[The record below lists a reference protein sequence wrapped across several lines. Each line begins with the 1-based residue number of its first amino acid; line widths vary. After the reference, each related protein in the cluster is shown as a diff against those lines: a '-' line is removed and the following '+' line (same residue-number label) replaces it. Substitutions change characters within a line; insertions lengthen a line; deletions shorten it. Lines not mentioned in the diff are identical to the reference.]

1 MACEGHS
8 KSGIIFF
15 GLLIGFFVIMIMFVV
30 FRGKSDNVS
39 WTNLKIK
46 SSKENYTMMEE
57 QPLTID
63 DAIEKGWKQVSSN
76 CSDVAK

>member
-15 GLLIGFFVIMIMFVV
+15 GLLISFFAVMIIFVV

-46 SSKENYTMMEE
+46 SSKENYTMLEE
-57 QPLTID
+57 QPLTIE
-63 DAIEKGWKQVSSN
+63 DAIEKGWKKVSSN
-76 CSDVAK
+76 CSHDAK